1 MFFYLM
7 HTSLYVVHFAYTSL
21 NELYLLLF
29 NLYTKSFERELR
41 CYGFHSFMKAVKVLT
56 GYFPRGKLSLGQI
69 FLHFTNRLTA
79 QQIYS
84 GVLYK
89 VQLRVT
95 VVALEEFGT
104 NYLLDVPLFA
114 STLEHRYTW

>member
-1 MFFYLM
+1 MLFYLM
-7 HTSLYVVHFAYTSL
+7 HISLYIVHFAYTSS

-29 NLYTKSFERELR
+29 NMYTKSFERELR
-41 CYGFHSFMKAVKVLT
+41 FYGFHSFMKITKVLT
-56 GYFPRGKLSLGQI
+56 GYFPRGKFSLGQI
-69 FLHFTNRLTA
+69 LHFTNRLTA

-104 NYLLDVPLFA
+104 SYLLSVPLFA